1 MPLPPAHSF
10 FALQG
15 FSGIPAKH
23 PSSSI
28 HVFPPPVQCVLPGF
42 GRLCLIAYLEEEMP
56 ASAILHM
63 PMIIGR
69 LTVS

>member
-10 FALQG
+10 FALLE

-23 PSSSI
+23 LSSSI
-28 HVFPPPVQCVLPGF
+28 QPFPPSVQCEPSGF
-42 GRLCLIAYLEEEMP
+42 GRLCLIAYGEEEMP
-56 ASAILHM
+56 ASAIVHM

-69 LTVS
+69 LMVS